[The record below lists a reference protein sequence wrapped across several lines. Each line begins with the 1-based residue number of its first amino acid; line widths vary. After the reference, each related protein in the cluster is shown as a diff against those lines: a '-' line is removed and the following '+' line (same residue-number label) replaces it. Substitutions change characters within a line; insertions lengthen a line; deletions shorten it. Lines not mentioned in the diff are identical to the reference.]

1 MFGPGNSRTGRPSD
15 VCGAIKYILINLLP
29 ATFPLTRNLLKHNH
43 NSRYNIIMSRQI
55 NQPSNQ
61 IKLTN
66 VSLVRLKKGKK
77 RFEIACVSSTG
88 NKIGK
93 IYWLLS
99 TTTNFQDHRP
109 LASTK
114 KEKCM
119 LLISS
124 FSKQYKNKVL
134 EWRQGVETDIDNVLQ
149 IPNVFLN
156 VSKGQTAPTEDLHKA
171 FGKNA
176 KRDDIILE
184 ILNKGDIQVG
194 DKERAAALERAHN
207 EVIGIVASQLVEP
220 RTKRV
225 YTTGMI
231 EKALDMLSQQAH
243 QDKSSGDK
251 NANAASGTGTPAT
264 GEAGESKPNPTS
276 SSAKEKHLW
285 TGVVTT
291 KSAKSQALEA
301 IKALIS
307 NQPIPVARA
316 RMRLRITCATNV
328 LKQAVKA
335 TVPEAAVEEKTQG
348 KGKRGGKGKKTEDDA
363 EDDAEKKATGTV
375 KDTILGFIEQVES
388 QDVMG
393 SEWEVI
399 GFVEPGAY
407 KGLSDF
413 IANQTRGQGK
423 VEVLDT
429 AVRTDDE

>member
-1 MFGPGNSRTGRPSD
+1 M
-15 VCGAIKYILINLLP
+15 
-29 ATFPLTRNLLKHNH
+29 
-43 NSRYNIIMSRQI
+43 
-55 NQPSNQ
+55 
-61 IKLTN
+61 
-66 VSLVRLKKGKK
+66 
-77 RFEIACVSSTG
+77 
-88 NKIGK
+88 
-93 IYWLLS
+93 
-99 TTTNFQDHRP
+99 
-109 LASTK
+109 
-114 KEKCM
+114 
-119 LLISS
+119 
-124 FSKQYKNKVL
+124 
-134 EWRQGVETDIDNVLQ
+134 
-149 IPNVFLN
+149 
-156 VSKGQTAPTEDLHKA
+156 
-171 FGKNA
+171 
-176 KRDDIILE
+176 
-184 ILNKGDIQVG
+184 
-194 DKERAAALERAHN
+194 
-207 EVIGIVASQLVEP
+207 ASQLVEP

-251 NANAASGTGTPAT
+251 NNNTNSNTASGAGTPAT
-264 GEAGESKPNPTS
+264 GEAGEAKPNPIPAMT
-276 SSAKEKHLW
+276 KEKYVW

-335 TVPEAAVEEKTQG
+335 AVVPEAAAEEKQGG
-348 KGKRGGKGKKTEDDA
+348 KGNKKGGKGKKTEDEVELDT
-363 EDDAEKKATGTV
+363 EKKATGTV

-407 KGLSDF
+407 KGVSDF
-413 IANQTRGQGK
+413 IANQTKGQGK

>member
-1 MFGPGNSRTGRPSD
+1 MCVTCLPWPRIPRP
-15 VCGAIKYILINLLP
+15 
-29 ATFPLTRNLLKHNH
+29 F
-43 NSRYNIIMSRQI
+43 
-55 NQPSNQ
+55 QPQ
-61 IKLTN
+61 EDYETD
-66 VSLVRLKKGKK
+66 
-77 RFEIACVSSTG
+77 SSS
-88 NKIGK
+88 
-93 IYWLLS
+93 YFAPDS
-99 TTTNFQDHRP
+99 
-109 LASTK
+109 
-114 KEKCM
+114 
-119 LLISS
+119 
-124 FSKQYKNKVL
+124 QYKNKVL

-194 DKERAAALERAHN
+194 DKERAAALERVHN

-243 QDKSSGDK
+243 QDKSGGGDK
-251 NANAASGTGTPAT
+251 SSNAASGPGTPAP
-264 GEAGESKPNPTS
+264 GEAGESKPNPATR
-276 SSAKEKHLW
+276 EKHVW

-335 TVPEAAVEEKTQG
+335 ALPEAAPEEKQG
-348 KGKRGGKGKKTEDDA
+348 KGKKGGKGKKA
-363 EDDAEKKATGTV
+363 EDDAEADTEKKVTGTV
-375 KDTILGFIEQVES
+375 KDMILGYIEQVES

-407 KGLSDF
+407 KSLSDF
-413 IANQTRGQGK
+413 IANQTKGQGN